1 MKTHLP
7 ACLRALVLA
16 IASAP
21 AVSAALTWNSG
32 TWNTTDSSWLDA
44 GVPAVFV
51 NGDAVEFSAGAA
63 DTNVNITETV
73 EPSSVVVSGS
83 GYVFSGAGSIGGST
97 SLELLAGAS
106 LTVANSNSFTGGSSL
121 ETGASL
127 RLTQY
132 DGLGTADAS
141 QRALGSVA
149 GNGQLVLAL
158 ETPGTTAA
166 ILGNSLAGF
175 NGTLTVEQGN
185 LGLGRPSNHSGA
197 GTNATLGAEL
207 VQVGANGSFTLSLGG
222 GRAALQTGN
231 SFASDVSTVS
241 GAIIGN
247 RDGHVNWSG
256 QVELNLQS
264 LESST
269 PVYDSAGHTEMAFH
283 YSKYVVWDGEVRG
296 DGVLEITSSAA
307 DSGNDHRLVLTNSGN
322 SFSGT
327 YRLAASY
334 LTSLA
339 LTDAQAAAS
348 AAIEL
353 DSASS
358 RLILMNTDA
367 SIVSLNGSSGTVQ
380 AEGDVPCVLSIG
392 SGTFSGT
399 VADAAVASPPLSLG
413 ITKVGDGTLTL
424 NGSSCSYTGGTTVQA
439 GNLLFTGDTTL
450 SDIVMEA
457 GLLQTQGQLQLRSGA
472 ALSFALAGTPA
483 GAMVQ
488 SGGALVLGDAAH
500 AVSVSGYESLAVGSY
515 DLMTW
520 TTATAVESTDFSP
533 QGLNAT
539 AEKTYALRVN
549 GQALQLVITS
559 TADTPWLWTA
569 GSASWSDDSVSEW
582 SNTGGG
588 VPAGQALTFGPGSA
602 GTVTLDHVTPGSVSI
617 IGGEYTFTGASATS
631 SGIESSGA
639 LTISGDST
647 LVQMNL
653 DNTALTGPVMLQG
666 GTLVMGAENAL
677 GTGGLY
683 FNGGTL
689 RYGSGLNPDLSA
701 RVQAGS
707 TSQVRVDTNGNTVSW
722 NSVTGV
728 PQSLQLGIVKSGEG
742 SLQLSWAGSGETY
755 TGALEV
761 QQGTLSLSK
770 GSGNSSLAGGI
781 SGTGELALTSA
792 SGQLTVWGDN
802 SAFQGTIS
810 LVGDGQP
817 GTGSVCFNNGAAL
830 GGSQT
835 QVRVAGQRFWFASST
850 DTSAKL
856 EIVEGTTTYFD
867 GSSGSSYTF
876 SGQVTG
882 SGTFAL
888 KPSSNITM
896 SGDIGTFDGVFIH
909 PGSSNVTWLLGGEGI
924 SGSGVLQAGLQA
936 SSGNMVYAISYS
948 SPTLMSG
955 AVTGAAN
962 LRQQGSGALTLTG
975 QNSTS
980 GTLTID
986 AGCEVLLGDA
996 TTSSTWAGSVQA
1008 GTGQFTL
1015 VNGTLAQPL
1024 ATVEGVL
1031 VADVPEGC
1039 LVDAGGTAGSLLQSV
1054 SVGAGGQ
1061 LTGIGG
1067 DVHVGGTGNTATLS
1081 LTFSEA
1087 NIGNAPA
1094 PAAGEQSL
1102 LVQENG
1108 ELIISS
1114 GTLVTL
1120 DNEAIKT
1127 LIQGKRQAV
1136 YLHVSNGDIVL
1147 GSGVTA
1153 ASLFA
1158 NSTTTP
1164 EALGLTVLGVEQG
1177 NIVLEGAVTDV
1188 YMVTQDGDY
1197 PTVTSPTRLQDYKAT
1212 FVDSGYTLSLQIAGD
1227 NTRPVW
1233 VNNLLGAG
1241 NLELVN
1247 TDETAGVLRVLLNN
1261 AVLGNVDSSLTPEQE
1276 SEINTANTL
1285 LEGNMTAGSAVQLV
1299 KTGSGTLTVGGV
1311 LTTPWL
1317 ELDEGQLVLTGQGSE
1332 VQSLHGSAALELA
1345 AGSTL
1350 EIEGNSL
1357 GFTGSINGTGA
1368 LELNGSLPGS
1378 GSVGAL
1384 SGNGLLQ
1391 ANSGT
1396 FTVGNATSSTFSGT
1410 LGSNSTAT
1418 GLLVVESGS
1427 GTFTMER
1434 VLSSSAWSVQNEGS
1448 LVLQLDSTGGNAPL
1462 TLGTL
1467 DLQDGSSTSLVWNS
1481 DGNNDLLQLE
1491 RLVVEESASLTLQ
1504 STGQAPVSLRPDGT
1518 LVLGQV
1524 QQADLGT
1531 DARAAVTLGSG
1542 APFRGIDSAWLS
1554 VENGHLLLNTII
1566 RQDNRYAEAVSS
1578 PNAGAGAG
1586 MLWNLPARVLT
1597 ESPALSALTNTLDT
1611 LLDAG
1616 DTQAAEELMAAAA
1629 GAGAAVLAPAVAG
1642 DMERQLKAI
1651 RNRTIVMGLPA
1662 GCEYA
1667 ELPHHHF
1674 WVNAEGDRRKW
1685 QSSGTDSGFELNS
1698 WGGTL
1703 GLEWN
1708 PSTAWTAGLA
1718 LTAMYGDV
1726 DGSGTD
1732 AASGNI
1738 DFYYLSVFGKYVDR
1752 RWRHTLVGAFG
1763 RADMDL
1769 KRHLVA
1775 EGVNERTK
1783 GSTHGMSLGL
1793 LYELGYD
1800 IPLLTVS
1807 PAIVEPVFNISYRHA
1822 EVDAYDEH
1830 GSDAAL
1836 HVGRQDWDSLTFGLG
1851 LRVHTTALENLC
1863 NRSCLVQ
1870 TRFLMKADA
1879 GSTRG
1884 HTTTSLLALP
1894 SRSGRVRT
1902 AEANRFGLEMGIGL
1916 SVPLGEESGD
1926 LFMDCSYECRFD
1938 ESEVNGTL
1946 GYRLS
1951 F

>member
-21 AVSAALTWNSG
+21 AASAALTWNSG
-32 TWNTTDSSWLDA
+32 NWNTTDSSWLDT
-44 GVPAVFV
+44 GVPAIFE
-51 NGDAVEFSAGAA
+51 NGDSVEFTDIAA
-63 DTNVNITETV
+63 DRNVNITGVV

-106 LTVANSNSFTGGSSL
+106 LTVANSNTFTGGSSL
-121 ETGASL
+121 ASGSSL
-127 RLTQY
+127 RLTQF
-132 DGLGTADAS
+132 DSLGTADAS

-149 GNGQLVLAL
+149 GSGQLVLAL
-158 ETPGTTAA
+158 ETPSTAA
-166 ILGNSLAGF
+166 AIVGNSLATF
-175 NGTLTVEQGN
+175 NGILTIEQGN

-197 GTNATLGAEL
+197 GTSATLGAEL

-222 GRAALQTGN
+222 GRADLQTGN
-231 SFASDVSTVS
+231 SFASDVHTVS
-241 GAIIGN
+241 GALIGN

-264 LESST
+264 LDSST

-283 YSKYVVWDGEVRG
+283 YSKYVVWEGEVRG

-307 DSGNDHRLVLTNSGN
+307 DSGNDHRLVLTNGGN
-322 SFSGT
+322 RFNGT

-339 LTDAQAAAS
+339 LADAQAAAS

-358 RLILMNTDA
+358 RLILMNSDA
-367 SIVSLNGSSGTVQ
+367 AIVSLNGSSGTVQ
-380 AEGDVPCVLSIG
+380 AEGDAPCVLSIG
-392 SGTFSGT
+392 SGTFGGT
-399 VADAAVASPPLSLG
+399 VTDAAVASPPLSLG

-457 GLLQTQGQLQLRSGA
+457 GQLQTQGQLQLRSGA
-472 ALSFALAGTPA
+472 ALSFALAGNPA
-483 GAMVQ
+483 GPMVQ
-488 SGGALVLGDAAH
+488 SGGALVLADAAH

-520 TTATAVESTDFSP
+520 TTNSAVESTAFSA

-539 AEKTYALRVN
+539 PEKTYALRVS

-559 TADTPWLWTA
+559 TADTPWLWVA
-569 GSASWSDDSVSEW
+569 GSASWSDNSAAGW

-588 VPAGQALTFGPGSA
+588 LPAGQALTFGPGA
-602 GTVTLDHVTPGSVSI
+602 DGAVTLDHVTPGSVSI
-617 IGGEYTFTGASATS
+617 IGGEYTFTAASTS
-631 SGIESSGA
+631 SAGIESSGG

-653 DNTALTGPVMLQG
+653 GNTGLTGPVVLQG

-722 NSVTGV
+722 NSATGV
-728 PQSLQLGIVKSGEG
+728 PQSLQLGIVKSGAG
-742 SLQLSWAGSGETY
+742 SLQLTWAGSGETY

-802 SAFQGTIS
+802 TAFQGTIS
-810 LVGDGQP
+810 LVGDGQA

-835 QVRVAGQRFWFASST
+835 LVRVAGQRFWFASST

-924 SGSGVLQAGLQA
+924 SGPGVLQADLQA
-936 SSGNMVYAISYS
+936 SSGNMVYAICYS
-948 SPTLMSG
+948 APTLLSG
-955 AVTGAAN
+955 AVSGAAN
-962 LRQQGSGALTLTG
+962 LRQQGSGALTLAG

-996 TTSSTWAGSVQA
+996 ATPSAWAGSVQA
-1008 GTGQFTL
+1008 GAGRFTL

-1024 ATVEGVL
+1024 TTVEGSL
-1031 VADVPEGC
+1031 VADVAEGG
-1039 LVDAGGTAGSLLQSV
+1039 LVDAGGTAGSLLQAI
-1054 SVGAGGQ
+1054 SVGSGGQ

-1081 LTFSEA
+1081 LSFSAA
-1087 NIGNAPA
+1087 NVGNAPA

-1120 DNEAIKT
+1120 DNEAIKA

-1147 GSGVTA
+1147 DSGVTA

-1158 NSTTTP
+1158 NSATTP
-1164 EALGLTVLGVEQG
+1164 EALGLTVLGVEHG

-1227 NTRPVW
+1227 NTQPVW

-1247 TDETAGVLRVLLNN
+1247 TDESAGVLRVLLNN
-1261 AVLGNVDSSLTPEQE
+1261 AVLGNVDSSLSPELE
-1276 SEINTANTL
+1276 AEINTANTL
-1285 LEGNMTAGSAVQLV
+1285 LSGNVTAGNAVQLV
-1299 KTGSGTLTVGGV
+1299 KTGSGTLTIGGV
-1311 LTTPWL
+1311 LNAPWL
-1317 ELDEGQLVLTGQGSE
+1317 ELDEGALRLTGQGSS
-1332 VQSLHGSAALELA
+1332 VQRLTGDAALVLA
-1345 AGSTL
+1345 SGSTL
-1350 EIEGNSL
+1350 EIAADSL
-1357 GFTGSINGTGA
+1357 AYAGSLSGDGELVLNGA
-1368 LELNGSLPGS
+1368 LPAR

-1384 SGNGLLQ
+1384 GGSGSLQSAGGTFNIANVKDAVFSGSLTGDSPAVLAVAAGGGNFTLNRVQGSAAWQVQNQGSMMLLQ
-1391 ANSGT
+1391 SGADGSNT
-1396 FTVGNATSSTFSGT
+1396 ALT
-1410 LGSNSTAT
+1410 LGSLNLQNGSSTM
-1418 GLLVVESGS
+1418 LVWN
-1427 GTFTMER
+1427 TD
-1434 VLSSSAWSVQNEGS
+1434 A
-1448 LVLQLDSTGGNAPL
+1448 DNAVL
-1462 TLGTL
+1462 TLGSLTVA
-1467 DLQDGSSTSLVWNS
+1467 DGAT
-1481 DGNNDLLQLE
+1481 
-1491 RLVVEESASLTLQ
+1491 LTLQ
-1504 STGQAPVSLRPDGT
+1504 STSSLPAPLREDGT

-1524 QQADLGT
+1524 QSADLGS
-1531 DARAAVTLGSG
+1531 DALAAVALGGGG
-1542 APFRGIDSAWLS
+1542 AFRGIDSAWLS
-1554 VENGHLLLNTII
+1554 ADDGFLVLHTFMNNQNL
-1566 RQDNRYAEAVSS
+1566 YAEAVTS
-1578 PNAGAGAG
+1578 PNARAGAG
-1586 MLWNLPARVLT
+1586 MLWDLPARVLAD
-1597 ESPALSALTNTLDT
+1597 SPDLSALLNGIDS
-1611 LLDAG
+1611 LLYSGDNAAAG
-1616 DTQAAEELMAAAA
+1616 ELMAAAA

-1642 DMERQLKAI
+1642 DVERQLKSI
-1651 RNRTIVMGLPA
+1651 RNRTVEMGIAPGYVYDNLPR
-1662 GCEYA
+1662 
-1667 ELPHHHF
+1667 F
-1674 WVNAEGDRRKW
+1674 STWVNAEGDRRKL
-1685 QSSGTDSGFELNS
+1685 QADGTDSGYSLSS
-1698 WGGTL
+1698 WGGTV
-1703 GLEWN
+1703 GGDAAF
-1708 PSTAWTAGLA
+1708 SASWTAGLA
-1718 LTAMYGDV
+1718 FTAMYGDLEGRGPDKVKGDV
-1726 DGSGTD
+1726 DS
-1732 AASGNI
+1732 
-1738 DFYYLSVFGKYVDR
+1738 YYLSVFGKYTHR
-1752 RWRHTLVGAFG
+1752 RWKHTLVGTLG
-1763 RADMDL
+1763 WSDVDL
-1769 KRHLVA
+1769 KRHVHYDTGHYRA
-1775 EGVNERTK
+1775 EG
-1783 GSTHGMSLGL
+1783 STGAMSLGL

-1800 IPLLTVS
+1800 IPLYTVS
-1807 PAIVEPVFNISYRHA
+1807 PALLQPIFNISYRHA
-1822 EVDAYDEH
+1822 GIDGFQEH

-1836 HVGRQDWDSLTFGLG
+1836 RFGRQDMDVVTFGMG
-1851 LRVHTTALENLC
+1851 LRLHTTAFESLY
-1863 NRSCLVQ
+1863 NRSCPVY
-1870 TRFLMKADA
+1870 TRFLVKADA
-1879 GSTRG
+1879 GDARG
-1884 HTTTSLLALP
+1884 HVHSSLAALP
-1894 SRSGRVRT
+1894 ERGGRVRS
-1902 AEANRFGLEMGIGL
+1902 AEAKRLGLEMGIGITI
-1916 SVPLGEESGD
+1916 PIGADSGS
-1926 LFMDCSYECRFD
+1926 LFLDCGYECRFD
-1938 ESEVNGTL
+1938 ESEVNGTV